1 MATDRMK
8 IKTTNPEKI
17 VKIITIITLIVMIVW
32 GAISVFAEV
41 RPFWVDE
48 WRIIYNLKTKSV
60 AELWGKLAYMQQFP
74 RTYLSGIKIFTAYFD
89 YSYTSLRFPAYVVG
103 IATMIS
109 IYLLT
114 TTVFSA
120 SNLFRYLMII
130 MLLSSST
137 FTEYFVETKQY
148 TMDLLMCT
156 IAIWQLVWLLRLGKK
171 QQIKPDIGYIIL
183 CSSLLILPFFS
194 YTYVITLL
202 PVYAV
207 LAADNILSRKTNSSS
222 QSGMGNILLQWLPLF
237 LVTFSTTIFYITD
250 IAQLSTDNEMKH
262 YWGHLMMNNGFAIID
277 FAEHVFHLFAQAG
290 AGLLFWSLFGVSCTA
305 SFVYCIRKCY
315 LNIKASTQTI
325 PDSVLLYSVLLIL
338 LIMVL
343 NLLGKL
349 PIGEPRLNA
358 FAIPAIAVMLITMLT
373 DIAKRDK
380 FNKGAKI
387 MFFLLFAGPVGNVYS
402 TIAACFTDSKY
413 AKRMEIYHAT
423 QAALN
428 RANNQ
433 RMPILITPGVAY
445 PYENTVNF
453 PFDNNVPGDWVLM
466 TFPAY
471 KMWQSGLVFAIDDTT
486 NAKEYIKKIP
496 ENTDSLMIG
505 DGINYKFISRNNRNQ
520 D

>member
-1 MATDRMK
+1 MK

-17 VKIITIITLIVMIVW
+17 VKNITLITLVVMVVW

-41 RPFWVDE
+41 RPFWIDE

-60 AELWGKLAYMQQFP
+60 EELWGKLAYMQQFP
-74 RTYLSGIKIFTAYFD
+74 RTYLTGIKLFTEYFD
-89 YSYTSLRFPAYVVG
+89 YSYTSLRLPAYVVG
-103 IATMIS
+103 LFTMVS
-109 IYLLT
+109 IYLLCT
-114 TTVFSA
+114 AIFSA
-120 SNLFRYLMII
+120 NNLFRYLMVI
-130 MLLSSST
+130 MLVSSST

-156 IAIWQLVWLLRLGKK
+156 IAIWQLVWLLRLGRK
-171 QQIKPDIGYIIL
+171 QQIKPDLGYLLLCCSLIIL
-183 CSSLLILPFFS
+183 PLFS
-194 YTYVITLL
+194 YTYVIALL
-202 PVYAV
+202 PVFAV
-207 LAADNILSRKTNSSS
+207 LAIDNILSRKTNSSK
-222 QSGMGNILLQWLPLF
+222 QHGFVNLLLQWLPLF
-237 LVTFSTTIFYITD
+237 LVTFSITIFYIID
-250 IAQLSTDNEMKH
+250 IKQLSTDNEMKH
-262 YWGHLMMNNGFAIID
+262 YWGHLMMNNGFAILE

-305 SFVYCIRKCY
+305 SFFYCIRKCY
-315 LNIKASTQTI
+315 LNVKASTHTI
-325 PDSVLLYSVLLIL
+325 QDSAVLYSVLLIL

-343 NLLGKL
+343 NIMGKL

-358 FAIPAIAVMLITMLT
+358 FAIPAIAVMLVTMLT
-373 DIAKRDK
+373 DIAKMK
-380 FNKGAKI
+380 KYKKTAQI
-387 MFFLLFAGPVGNVYS
+387 TFFILFAGPVGNVYS

-413 AKRMEIYHAT
+413 AQRMEIYHAT

-428 RANNQ
+428 RANIEQ
-433 RMPILITPGVAY
+433 MPIFITPGVAY

-471 KMWQSGLVFAIDDTT
+471 KMGHSGLVFAINDTT
-486 NAKEYIKKIP
+486 NTKDYVERIP

-520 D
+520 E